1 MAEKRA
7 EKQAG
12 NISSGQKE
20 ILIEFLNNHSE
31 LVSAKFSSK
40 FSHKNAQE
48 LWSEVTETLNALPG
62 AKKTWD
68 QWRKVLLLYNLHLLN
83 NLQLYK

>member
-7 EKQAG
+7 EKRTG

-31 LVSAKFSSK
+31 LVSTKFSSK